1 MATVYLAQDKKHG
14 RKVAL
19 KVLRPELASA
29 MGGDRFPREIKMVA
43 QLNHPH
49 ILSLYD
55 SGEVAGFLFYVMP
68 YVEGESLRDRLAREK
83 QLPFNDTIR
92 ILHEVADALAY
103 SHARG
108 VVHRDIKPG
117 NVMLSGR
124 HALVTDFGVAK
135 ALQSSGGDKVT
146 TVGIAVGTPQYMAP
160 EQAMG
165 ESNVDHRADIYAL
178 GLLGYEMLAGR
189 TPFDAASAQGILAA
203 QVMEAP
209 VDIQQLRPGTPPLLA
224 DAIMRCLAKNRA
236 DRWQSADELI
246 TRLEAIQATPSGGV
260 TPTDTRPLKATGARL
275 SGKGSKRAWLIGVA
289 AAGIVVATATA
300 AMLGKMGGGSASV
313 GKIDKIGVMPIED
326 ISGKDSVFVT
336 AMHDALTSALT
347 RANVAGVETR
357 STMMRYKGVPK
368 SIREVAKEL
377 SLGAVVE
384 ATVFR
389 AGDVMRIN
397 VQFTDPVT
405 SRSLWSETYEKNV
418 KDVLAAQSEVVRLVA
433 TGIGGVLGITK
444 KPGDGK

>member
-1 MATVYLAQDKKHG
+1 MYLAEDKKHG

-29 MGGDRFPREIKMVA
+29 MGGERFPREIKMVA

-68 YVEGESLRDRLAREK
+68 YVEGESLRDRLARDK
-83 QLPFNDTIR
+83 QLPINDTIR

-103 SHARG
+103 SHAHG

-135 ALQSSGGDKVT
+135 ALQASGGDKVT

-165 ESNVDHRADIYAL
+165 EVDVDHRADIYAL

-209 VDIQQLRPGTPPLLA
+209 VDIQTLRPGTPPLLG

-246 TRLEAIQATPSGGV
+246 ARLEAIASTPSGGV
-260 TPTDTRPLKATGARL
+260 TPTDTRPVKATSARL
-275 SGKGSKRAWLIGVA
+275 GGKGSRRGLFIGVA
-289 AAGIVVATATA
+289 AAVIVAGAIGA
-300 AMLGKMGGGSASV
+300 YAMLKGGGASGGV
-313 GKIDKIGVMPIED
+313 NKIDKIGVMPIED
-326 ISGKDSVFVT
+326 ISGKDSVFVA
-336 AMHDALTSALT
+336 AMHAALISELT
-347 RANVAGVETR
+347 QLNLTGVEAR
-357 STMMRYKGVPK
+357 STMMRYKGSAK
-368 SIREVAKEL
+368 SIREIAKEL
-377 SLGAVVE
+377 SLSAVVE
-384 ATVFR
+384 INVFR
-389 AGDVMRIN
+389 TGDVMRISA
-397 VQFTDPVT
+397 QFGDPAT
-405 SRSLWSETYEKNV
+405 TRALWADMYDENV
-418 KDVLAAQSEVVRLVA
+418 KDVMAAQSKVAKAVA
-433 TGIGGVLGITK
+433 TGINGVLGGTK